1 MEESRMV
8 NVLRMDVF
16 LDIDNLKLEG
26 ELQCGKLFDKEKVK
40 AMSEKFVE
48 KLYGCQ
54 TKELK
59 K

>member
-1 MEESRMV
+1 MV